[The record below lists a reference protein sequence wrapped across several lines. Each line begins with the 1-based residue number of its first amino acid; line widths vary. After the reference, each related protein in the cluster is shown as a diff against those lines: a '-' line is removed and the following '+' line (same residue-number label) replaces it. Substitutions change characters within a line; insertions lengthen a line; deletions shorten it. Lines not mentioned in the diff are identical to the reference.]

1 MIHPKR
7 IRHLNEF
14 EYISGPVVYWISR
27 DQRVRD
33 NWALLFCQNK
43 AISYQVP
50 MVVVFCLTPQFLGA
64 TKRQYLFMVEGLQHL
79 ENDLKRFH
87 IQFQLLYGEPEEKI
101 PRFLNRIK
109 AGLLITDFDPLK
121 IKRKWKQ
128 NVIQKIKMPVCE
140 VDAHNIV
147 PCWVASDKQEYAA
160 YTFRPKIHK
169 QLFEFLEPFPAL
181 QAHPFPLGNNIISQ
195 TNWKQIL
202 QDLKIKST
210 NLHQSYFK
218 SGENEAFKT
227 LERFANKKLNH
238 YAATRN
244 NPAKDGVSD
253 LSPYLHFG
261 QISAQRIACQITHT
275 EADIT
280 SKDAFLEECIVRRE
294 LSDNYCYYNPY
305 YDTPNGFPDWAQK
318 TLAAHRQDR
327 RHPVYTLSQL
337 ENGDTHDILWN
348 TCQMEMVKKGK
359 MHGYMRMYW
368 AKKILEWS
376 SSVEEAMHN
385 AITLNDRYEL
395 DGRDPNGYTGIAWSI
410 GGVHDR
416 AWSERPVFG
425 KVRYMS
431 ERGCRSKF
439 DVDRYIQCINAL

>member
-1 MIHPKR
+1 MINQKR
-7 IRHLNEF
+7 IRNINNLT
-14 EYISGPVVYWISR
+14 YVSGPVVYWMSR
-27 DQRVRD
+27 DQRFRD
-33 NWALLFCQNK
+33 NWALLYCQKK
-43 AISYQVP
+43 AIEHQVP
-50 MVVVFCLTPQFLGA
+50 MVVVFCLVPRFLGA
-64 TKRQYLFMVEGLQHL
+64 TKRQYLFMIEGLQHI
-79 ENDLKRFH
+79 ETDLRRFH
-87 IQFQLLYGEPEEKI
+87 IHFRLLCGGPEVKI

-109 AGLLITDFDPLK
+109 AGLLIIDFDPLK
-121 IKRKWKQ
+121 IKQKWKKD
-128 NVIQKIKMPVCE
+128 VTQKIKIPVCE
-140 VDAHNIV
+140 VDSHNIV
-147 PCWVASDKQEYAA
+147 PCWIASDKQEYAA

-169 QLFEFLEPFPAL
+169 KLFEFLEPFPEL
-181 QAHPFPLGNNIISQ
+181 QVHPFPLKSEIPQ
-195 TNWKQIL
+195 TDWKQIK

-210 NLHQSYFK
+210 NPYQSYFK
-218 SGENEAFKT
+218 SGEDEAFKM
-227 LERFANKKLNH
+227 LEHFINQKLNH

-244 NPAKDGVSD
+244 DPTKDGVSD

-261 QISAQRIACQITHT
+261 QISAQKIAYQITHT

-280 SKDAFLEECIVRRE
+280 SKDAFLEESIVRRE
-294 LSDNYCYYNPY
+294 LSDNFCYYNPY
-305 YDTPNGFPDWAQK
+305 YNSPDGFPDWAKK
-318 TLAAHRQDR
+318 TLAAHQQDKR
-327 RHPVYTLSQL
+327 DPVYTLEQF
-337 ENGDTHDILWN
+337 ENGDTYDKLWN

-416 AWSERPVFG
+416 AWSERPIFG

-439 DVDRYIQCINAL
+439 NVDRYIQCINAL